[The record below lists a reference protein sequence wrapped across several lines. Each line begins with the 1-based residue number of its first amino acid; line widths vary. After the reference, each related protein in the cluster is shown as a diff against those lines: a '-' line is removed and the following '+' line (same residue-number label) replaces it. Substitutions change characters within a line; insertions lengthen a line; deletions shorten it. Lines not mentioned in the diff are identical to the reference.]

1 VSPPPPGPIATGPI
15 FLDSNVLL
23 YSISAD
29 PRAEIA
35 RRALAVGDVISVQ
48 VLNEFA
54 NVVRRK
60 QVLSVA
66 EIRDAEDRFC
76 RLFAVLPITLALHQQ
91 GLAIADRYGF
101 SIYDALIV
109 AAALSAGCRTLYT
122 EDLQHG
128 QVLENTLTVIN
139 PFV

>member
-76 RLFAVLPITLALHQQ
+76 PRYCRSPWRCTSKVWRLRTVMALAFTM
-91 GLAIADRYGF
+91 R
-101 SIYDALIV
+101 
-109 AAALSAGCRTLYT
+109 
-122 EDLQHG
+122 
-128 QVLENTLTVIN
+128 
-139 PFV
+139 